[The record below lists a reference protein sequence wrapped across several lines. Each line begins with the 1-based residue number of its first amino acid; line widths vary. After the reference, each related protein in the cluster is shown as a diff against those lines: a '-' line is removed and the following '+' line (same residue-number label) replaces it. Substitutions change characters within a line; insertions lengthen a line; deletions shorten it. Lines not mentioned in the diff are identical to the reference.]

1 MKMKFFQLARQL
13 AKKSLYHHQIGAVVV
28 KKNKPIGLGW
38 NKPHKTH
45 PLSSNAFKTVH
56 AELDAILGLS
66 RQELLDADIYIYREY
81 KSGMPATSRP
91 CAHCRELLKSV
102 GIRNVYFTSTE
113 QGYDQLVING

>member
-1 MKMKFFQLARQL
+1 MKMKFFQLAKQL

-66 RQELLDADIYIYREY
+66 REELRHADIYVYREY
-81 KSGMPATSRP
+81 KSGSPATSRP
-91 CAHCRELLKSV
+91 CPHCKELLRSV
-102 GIRNVYFTSTE
+102 GIKNVYFTSSE
-113 QGYDQLVING
+113 LGYDQLVLC

>member
-1 MKMKFFQLARQL
+1 MKMKFFLLAKQL

-45 PLSSNAFKTVH
+45 PLSRNAFKTVH

-66 RQELLDADIYIYREY
+66 RDELRGADVYVYREY
-81 KSGMPATSRP
+81 KSGAPATSRP
-91 CAHCRELLKSV
+91 CTHCKELLRSV
-102 GIRNVYFTSTE
+102 GIKNVFFTSSE
-113 QGYDQLVING
+113 FRYDQLVLCE